1 MAERYLSPN
10 RKPTNGQPRI
20 ASRTACGMLRL
31 RAQPAISLFFFIAI
45 ESYIVWCYRLGFFD
59 ETLCAKRSGLL
70 KSVCVRAF
78 G

>member
-1 MAERYLSPN
+1 
-10 RKPTNGQPRI
+10 
-20 ASRTACGMLRL
+20 MLRL